1 MHQTT
6 DPEVAA
12 AEFTYR
18 WQFQQPL
25 SVGACRRSYGK
36 GKRVESRESIDPVAR
51 LVALG
56 FPAAHLEFQF
66 KVLAVTGA
74 LALRKPIYR
83 GSVRNEVNVA
93 VVGAGFA
100 GLAAALELHDAGV
113 GVTVLEARDRV
124 GGRVHSVELD
134 NGEIAELGAEWIFAG
149 DEAIQGTIDR
159 LGLVACEAGVDY
171 LRREPRGEAAV
182 SMTEL
187 DAFLEAADAYLAT
200 VDPAERS
207 MGEALDLVPGDD
219 RARSVARA
227 RLTGTFASD
236 LSLVAWR
243 PGWHAGKLAAEP
255 DVYRRMERGNRSIA
269 DAVAAELPDVRLGRA
284 ATAVR
289 QAAGGVEVDAAE
301 TIRAEAAVVAVPIR
315 LVTELAFEPPLEAEQ
330 RMAFE
335 GLPMGVASK
344 LAIPL
349 EGEPTRCAIQCAD
362 LPFWFWVAD
371 GAQGTRRALTSFA
384 GSEIPQGPLET
395 ATGDPAEW
403 VRRIVELAPELRP
416 SGAAV
421 MKVWADDPLAR
432 GAYSA
437 WDGPSLGRLHLFE
450 RMHGAVA
457 FAGEH
462 TAGEH
467 SGTMEGALRSGR
479 RAAAQVLER
488 LGRV

>member
-1 MHQTT
+1 
-6 DPEVAA
+6 
-12 AEFTYR
+12 
-18 WQFQQPL
+18 
-25 SVGACRRSYGK
+25 
-36 GKRVESRESIDPVAR
+36 
-51 LVALG
+51 
-56 FPAAHLEFQF
+56 
-66 KVLAVTGA
+66 
-74 LALRKPIYR
+74 
-83 GSVRNEVNVA
+83 VRNVNVV

-100 GLAAALELHDAGV
+100 GLAAALDLHDAGLS
-113 GVTVLEARDRV
+113 VTVFEARERV
-124 GGRVHSVELD
+124 GGRVLSVELE
-134 NGEIAELGAEWIFAG
+134 NGEIAELGAEWIFAE
-149 DEAIQGTIDR
+149 DEALFATIDR

-171 LRREPRGEAAV
+171 LRREPRGEGVVTMA
-182 SMTEL
+182 EL
-187 DAFLEAADAYLAT
+187 DAFLEAADAHLAG

-207 MGEALDLVPGDD
+207 MGKALDLVPGDD
-219 RARSVARA
+219 RARAVARA

-255 DVYRRMERGNRSIA
+255 AVYRRMERGNRSIA
-269 DAVAAELPDVRLGRA
+269 DAAAAELPEVRLGRT

-289 QAAGGVEVDAAE
+289 QGAGGVEVDAGE
-301 TIRAEAAVVAVPIR
+301 TIRAGAAVVAVPVR
-315 LVTELAFEPPLEAEQ
+315 LVTELAFDPPLEADQ
-330 RMAFE
+330 REAFD

-344 LAIPL
+344 LAIAL
-349 EGEPTRCAIQCAD
+349 DGEPGRCAIQCAD

-371 GAQGTRRALTSFA
+371 GPNGTRRVVTSFA
-384 GSEIPQGPLET
+384 GSQIPQGPLET
-395 ATGDPAEW
+395 ATGDPRAW
-403 VRRIVELAPELRP
+403 VRRLEELAPELRP

-437 WDGPSLGRLHLFE
+437 WDGASLGRRHLFE

-479 RAAAQVLER
+479 RAASQVLER
-488 LGRV
+488 LGRA

>member
-1 MHQTT
+1 
-6 DPEVAA
+6 
-12 AEFTYR
+12 
-18 WQFQQPL
+18 
-25 SVGACRRSYGK
+25 
-36 GKRVESRESIDPVAR
+36 
-51 LVALG
+51 
-56 FPAAHLEFQF
+56 
-66 KVLAVTGA
+66 
-74 LALRKPIYR
+74 
-83 GSVRNEVNVA
+83 
-93 VVGAGFA
+93 
-100 GLAAALELHDAGV
+100 
-113 GVTVLEARDRV
+113 
-124 GGRVHSVELD
+124 
-134 NGEIAELGAEWIFAG
+134 
-149 DEAIQGTIDR
+149 
-159 LGLVACEAGVDY
+159 
-171 LRREPRGEAAV
+171 
-182 SMTEL
+182 MTEL
-187 DAFLEAADAYLAT
+187 DAFLQTADAHLAT

-255 DVYRRMERGNRSIA
+255 AVYRRMERGNRSIA
-269 DAVAAELPDVRLGRA
+269 DAAAGELSDVRLGVRA
-284 ATAVR
+284 AAVR
-289 QAAGGVEVDAAE
+289 KDAGGVEVETDTGE
-301 TIRAEAAVVAVPIR
+301 TIRAEATVVAVPIR
-315 LVTELAFEPPLEAEQ
+315 LVTELAFDPPLESEQ

-335 GLPMGVASK
+335 DLPMGVASK
-344 LAIPL
+344 LAIQL
-349 EGEPTRCAIQCAD
+349 EGEPGRCAIQCAD

-371 GAQGTRRALTSFA
+371 GAQGTRRAVTSFA
-384 GSEIPQGPLET
+384 GSEIPQGPLGT

-416 SGAAV
+416 SGTAV

-437 WDGPSLGRLHLFE
+437 WDGPSLGRRHLFE

-479 RAAAQVLER
+479 RAAAQVLQR

>member
-1 MHQTT
+1 
-6 DPEVAA
+6 V
-12 AEFTYR
+12 
-18 WQFQQPL
+18 
-25 SVGACRRSYGK
+25 
-36 GKRVESRESIDPVAR
+36 I
-51 LVALG
+51 
-56 FPAAHLEFQF
+56 
-66 KVLAVTGA
+66 
-74 LALRKPIYR
+74 
-83 GSVRNEVNVA
+83 
-93 VVGAGFA
+93 GAGFA
-100 GLAAALELHDAGV
+100 GLAAALELHDAGLDV
-113 GVTVLEARDRV
+113 IVIEARDRV
-124 GGRVHSVELD
+124 GGRVHSVELG
-134 NGEIAELGAEWIFAG
+134 NGEIVELGAEWIFAE
-149 DEAIQGTIDR
+149 DEALQATIDR

-187 DAFLEAADAYLAT
+187 DAFLQAADAHLAT

-255 DVYRRMERGNRSIA
+255 AVYRRMERGNCSIA
-269 DAVAAELPDVRLGRA
+269 EAAVGELSDVRLGVRA
-284 ATAVR
+284 ATVR
-289 QAAGGVEVDAAE
+289 KDAGGVEVETDTGE
-301 TIRAEAAVVAVPIR
+301 TIRAEATVVAVPIR
-315 LVTELAFEPPLEAEQ
+315 LVTELAFDPPLESEQ

-344 LAIPL
+344 LAIQL

-371 GAQGTRRALTSFA
+371 GARGTRRAVTSFA

-416 SGAAV
+416 SGTAV

-437 WDGPSLGRLHLFE
+437 WDGPSLGRRHLFE

-479 RAAAQVLER
+479 RGAAQVLER
-488 LGRV
+488 LGRA

>member
-1 MHQTT
+1 M
-6 DPEVAA
+6 PN
-12 AEFTYR
+12 
-18 WQFQQPL
+18 
-25 SVGACRRSYGK
+25 G
-36 GKRVESRESIDPVAR
+36 
-51 LVALG
+51 
-56 FPAAHLEFQF
+56 
-66 KVLAVTGA
+66 
-74 LALRKPIYR
+74 
-83 GSVRNEVNVA
+83 VNVV

-100 GLAAALELHDAGV
+100 GLAAALDIHDAGLS
-113 GVTVLEARDRV
+113 VTVLEARERV
-124 GGRVHSVELD
+124 GGRVLSVELE
-134 NGEIAELGAEWIFAG
+134 NGEIAELGAEWIFAE
-149 DEAIQGTIDR
+149 DEALLATIDR

-171 LRREPRGEAAV
+171 LRREPRGDRAV
-182 SMTEL
+182 TMAEL
-187 DAFLEAADAYLAT
+187 DAFLEAADAHLAT

-219 RARSVARA
+219 RARAVARA

-255 DVYRRMERGNRSIA
+255 AVYRRMERGNRSIA
-269 DAVAAELPDVRLGRA
+269 DAAAAELPEVRLGRT

-289 QAAGGVEVDAAE
+289 QGAGGVEVDAGE
-301 TIRAEAAVVAVPIR
+301 TIRAEAAVVAVPVR
-315 LVTELAFEPPLEAEQ
+315 PVTELAFDPPLEADQ
-330 RMAFE
+330 REAFE

-344 LAIPL
+344 LAIAL
-349 EGEPTRCAIQCAD
+349 DGEPGRCAIQCAD

-371 GAQGTRRALTSFA
+371 GPNGTRRVVTSFA
-384 GSEIPQGPLET
+384 GSQIPQGPLET
-395 ATGDPAEW
+395 ATGDPREW
-403 VRRIVELAPELRP
+403 VRRLEELAPELRP

-437 WDGPSLGRLHLFE
+437 WDGASLGRRHLFE
-450 RMHGAVA
+450 RMHGSVA

-479 RAAAQVLER
+479 RAASQVLER
-488 LGRV
+488 LRRA